1 MMFMKE
7 RKRQNASFAMRPV
20 TGKMNVHNMIPVKIG
35 VDAIH
40 LETAH
45 TVTHVGRI
53 VETAPFEVD
62 QAHKTDLEDHLV
74 GKDTATGMRE
84 QI

>member
-1 MMFMKE
+1 MTFMKE
-7 RKRQNASFAMRPV
+7 RKRQNASYAMRPV
-20 TGKMNVHNMIPVKIG
+20 TGKMNVHNMILAGIG
-35 VDAIH
+35 VDAMH

-45 TVTHVGRI
+45 TVIHVGLV
-53 VETAPFEVD
+53 VETASIEVG

-74 GKDTATGMRE
+74 GIDTATGTRE